1 MDDLRKSS
9 FSNNSQTK
17 SIYALTR
24 DIISKNGVAVT
35 NSKDAELE
43 EYNLQVIREND
54 GDLTSFFKK
63 DKDRENDK

>member
-1 MDDLRKSS
+1 MGDLRKSS
-9 FSNNSQTK
+9 ISNTSQTK

-24 DIISKNGVAVT
+24 DIVTKNGVAVS

-43 EYNLQVIREND
+43 EFNLQVIRENH

-63 DKDRENDK
+63 EKDK